1 MWGAIIAGVVALA
14 SAIISSSSSKNQM
27 RRTNAA
33 NMELAQYQAKTNEAL
48 IDKQNAYN
56 SPVAQM
62 GRFDAAGLNPNLMYG
77 QGSPGLQTSPAR
89 YEAPRV
95 DMHFQPFQIPEV
107 LGMYQDYQLKD
118 AQIQQVEANTDYV
131 RERTMNES
139 LRQTLLDLQGKKG
152 GIDLKT
158 LEELAPYQRA
168 IGKYQYHKAGLEVQK
183 LSGDI
188 TLQGLKGSIMQ
199 KQNENLRMQN
209 VFQKYEEQFRKQGI
223 TSADNIWVR
232 VLTRMLMRAGIDP
245 LGSLKP

>member
-56 SPVAQM
+56 SPAAQM

-95 DMHFQPFQIPEV
+95 DMHFQPFQIPEI

-131 RERTMNES
+131 NMRTMNENLRSS
-139 LRQTLLDLQGKKG
+139 LLEVAGKKG
-152 GIDLKT
+152 ALDYET
-158 LEELAPYQRA
+158 QSELAPYARA
-168 IGKYQYHKAGLEVQK
+168 IGVLNWHKAGLQNQN
-183 LSGDI
+183 LSADL
-188 TLQGLKGSIMQ
+188 TLKGWKASIMQ

-223 TSADNIWVR
+223 TSSDNIWVR